1 MNTISAADRIN
12 ALLTEAGHA
21 TITRQAIADRLSKM
35 VDDGMLP
42 ASVRTLR
49 SKRTSWDLFPEHCR
63 LVADAII
70 ASQGKRKKKKP
81 SK

>member
-1 MNTISAADRIN
+1 MNTISAAHAIN
-12 ALLTEAGHA
+12 ALLEAAGRS

-35 VDDGMLP
+35 VDDGSLP

-49 SKRTSWDLFPEHCR
+49 SSRTSWDLFPEHCQK
-63 LVADAII
+63 VADAII

-81 SK
+81 SE